1 MRITHYIQDIH
12 PRSGGPPAVV
22 IDLSRQQMV
31 RGHEVTI
38 VCGEKSDV
46 PEIARM
52 LDMRWADLHRR
63 PTIVAPGYGRATA
76 RFLRDAISESKPEV
90 VHTHGVFSLGLNTVT
105 KWSDRHGVPC
115 VCSTHGMLH
124 PSALALKSVKKNLFL
139 TLFPKILRSPR
150 WLLTLNA
157 EEEMNAR
164 LRFNSNCCV
173 MENGIHVESF
183 TDTTPSEFLDANPVL
198 RDRPYALFVGR
209 LHSIKG
215 IDNLIRA
222 FACARARGLR
232 EELVIMGP
240 EEGWLAQ
247 ISQAIDSCAVKDK
260 VHILPPAYGSAK
272 ASAIAGC
279 TMFVHRP
286 RYEGFGIAVAEA
298 MAAGRPV
305 VTTKRCHLD
314 RAFTEGV
321 IIPAEDTDEGFAS
334 AMLDVGKSSDAASER
349 GRRNAEWAKANLA
362 WDSIAARIERLYS
375 GK

>member
-12 PRSGGPPAVV
+12 LRSGGPPAVV
-22 IDLSRQQMV
+22 IDLSRQQV
-31 RGHEVTI
+31 ARGHEVTI
-38 VCGEKSDV
+38 VCEEKSGL

-52 LDMRWADLHRR
+52 LDARWADLLRR
-63 PTIVAPGYGRATA
+63 PTIVAPALGRATA
-76 RFLRDAISESKPEV
+76 RFLRESMSKSKPEV

-105 KWSDRHGVPC
+105 KWSDTYGVPC

-124 PSALALKSVKKNLFL
+124 PSALALKAIKKKLFL
-139 TLFPKILRSPR
+139 TMFPKILNSPR

-157 EEEMNAR
+157 EEEVNAR

-173 MENGIHVESF
+173 MENGINIESF
-183 TDTTPSEFLDANPVL
+183 KDATSKEFLDAHPVL
-198 RDRPYALFVGR
+198 RSRPYALFVGR

-222 FACARARGLR
+222 FARARTRGLR

-240 EEGWLAQ
+240 EEGWLAE
-247 ISQAIDSCAVKDK
+247 ISKAIDSCAVNNM
-260 VHILPPAYGSAK
+260 VHILPPAYGSVK
-272 ASAIAGC
+272 VSAIAGC

-305 VTTKRCHLD
+305 VTTRRCHLD
-314 RAFTEGV
+314 RAFAEGV
-321 IIPAEDTDEGFAS
+321 IVPAEDTDEGFAS
-334 AMLDVGKSSDAASER
+334 AMLDVGADSHGASEL
-349 GRRNAEWAKANLA
+349 GRRNAEWAKANLG